1 MARSSRRLVVP
12 GIGVLLLCLAS
23 VRAWGFVDVALSG
36 NLATAPRWS
45 ATEAV
50 SGRGLADGKIS
61 VFITPN
67 FAENIAIA
75 VTGTAMPQDVA
86 DVEAAVQ
93 AAFDAWES
101 PVLQFEVTF
110 DGAAV
115 RGQSVGGE
123 IDLFDVLSTD
133 PDFASSGANFG
144 VTYMTW
150 SFLANRLLTN
160 GSVLAGN
167 SIIGADILIATD
179 RLALIAPAFTREQQ
193 LRLFQRLIMHE
204 LGHAVGF
211 HHPHDGPSINY
222 DSDTNPNNAILID
235 PSNPLATMALSPN
248 LDTLAVMNQI
258 PPDINALFY
267 TSLRNDDR
275 GGRDVLYPALGV
287 TQDVCQPFPVG
298 GCRAA
303 LKSKLQIRDDASDDG
318 KDKLLWKWVK
328 GAATVEA
335 DFGSPQSSTRY
346 SLCVY
351 RGAIPALLAELALPP
366 GDGWQ
371 PLPGKGFKYGHAS
384 RLPHGVQKTLLRAGA
399 QDKAKIILKAKGA
412 NLPDGLLPVG
422 TTPVVAQLLRADT
435 MGCWQGTYDGAGIS
449 SDDATQFKG
458 QQ

>member
-1 MARSSRRLVVP
+1 MDARSFRQP
-12 GIGVLLLCLAS
+12 IFNAALLCFLLPSA
-23 VRAWGFVDVALSG
+23 AFAFVNVALNS
-36 NLATAPRWS
+36 NIATAPRWS

-61 VFITPN
+61 VFVTPN

-75 VTGTAMPQDVA
+75 VTGSATLQDVA
-86 DVEAAVQ
+86 DIEAAVQ

-101 PVLQFEVTF
+101 PVLQFELTF

-115 RGQSVGGE
+115 RGESVGGE

-144 VTYMTW
+144 VTFMSW
-150 SFLANRLLTN
+150 SFLPNRLLTN

-204 LGHAVGF
+204 LGHAIGL

-248 LDTLAVMNQI
+248 LDTLAVLNQI
-258 PPDINALFY
+258 PSDINALFY

-275 GGRDVLYPALGV
+275 GGRDVLYPALGA
-287 TQDVCQPFPVG
+287 TQDVCQPFPVT
-298 GCRAA
+298 GCQAA
-303 LKSKLQIRDDASDDG
+303 LKSKLQIRDDASDDE

-328 GAATVEA
+328 GAATAVA
-335 DFGSPQSSTRY
+335 DFGTPESSTRY

-351 RGAIPALLAELALPP
+351 RGVIPALLAELALPP
-366 GDGWQ
+366 GAAWQ
-371 PLPGKGFKYGHAS
+371 SLPGKGFKYGDPA
-384 RLPHGVQKTLLRAGA
+384 RQPHGVQKTLLKAGA
-399 QDKAKIILKAKGA
+399 QDKAKIVLKAKGA
-412 NLPDGLLPVG
+412 NLPDGLLPIG

-435 MGCWQGTYDGAGIS
+435 MGCWQGQYEASGVTADDGNE
-449 SDDATQFKG
+449 FKAA
-458 QQ
+458 Q